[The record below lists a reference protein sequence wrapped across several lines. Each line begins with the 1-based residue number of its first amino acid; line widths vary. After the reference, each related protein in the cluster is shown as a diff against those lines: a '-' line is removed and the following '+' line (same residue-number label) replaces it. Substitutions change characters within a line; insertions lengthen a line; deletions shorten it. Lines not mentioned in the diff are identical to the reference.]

1 MGTLLVLV
9 LLAVAGWV
17 IWKLYKKPDLNND
30 GVVDV
35 KDVVAAAQ
43 EVATEVKTEAA
54 EVAVKA
60 VEKAKKIRK
69 KKA

>member
-35 KDVVAAAQ
+35 KDLVAAAQ
-43 EVATEVKTEAA
+43 EVATEVKAEATEAA
-54 EVAVKA
+54 GKVAA
-60 VEKAKKIRK
+60 KAKKIRK

>member
-43 EVATEVKTEAA
+43 EVATEVKAEAA
-54 EVAVKA
+54 VVAEKA